1 MILYTTTTCTRCP
14 IIKKKLDEAGIE
26 YTIDQNVEEM
36 VKLGIRSVPVLEVG
50 GKLLTWFEIEEFINK
65 NKGDNTCSQTTL

>member
-36 VKLGIRSVPVLEVG
+36 VKLGIRSVPVLEVDG
-50 GKLLTWFEIEEFINK
+50 ELLEFGRILK
-65 NKGDNTCSQTTL
+65 WIKDM